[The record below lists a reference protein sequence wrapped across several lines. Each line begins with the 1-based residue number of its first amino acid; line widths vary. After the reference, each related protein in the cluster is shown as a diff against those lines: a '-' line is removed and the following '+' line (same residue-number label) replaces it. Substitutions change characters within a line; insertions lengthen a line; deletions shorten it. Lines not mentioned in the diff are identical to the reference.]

1 MMSEKFFDHK
11 GNCLALV
18 ISRNFGGYG
27 TNFVTSP
34 ENALQV
40 GVIQRNAG
48 DVIGGHNHKPCSL
61 SYDGQRQ
68 EFLHIVEGRV
78 LITILDDEGKE
89 VDKRVLE
96 SGDSLLQLKGGH
108 RFDFELPTKMVE
120 IKQGPYFGKE
130 KDKEIHG

>member
-1 MMSEKFFDHK
+1 MKEEILDRS
-11 GNCLALV
+11 GICLAIV
-18 ISRNFGGYG
+18 ISRSFGGYG

-40 GVIQRNAG
+40 GVIQRHAG
-48 DVIGGHNHKPCSL
+48 DVIAGHNHKLCSL
-61 SYDGQRQ
+61 SYEGQRQ
-68 EFLHIVEGRV
+68 EFLHIIEGRV

-89 VDKRVLE
+89 VDRRILE
-96 SGDSLLQLKGGH
+96 SGDSLLQLNGGH

-120 IKQGPYFGKE
+120 VKQGPYFGKE

>member
-1 MMSEKFFDHK
+1 MKKEILDQA

-18 ISRNFGGYG
+18 ITRSFGGYG

-78 LITILDDEGKE
+78 LITIFDDEGKE
-89 VDKRVLE
+89 VDRRVLE